1 MTTPTLLP
9 RVPRQVLPLLRTALL
24 LLLLLFFLSEWVN
37 CVCMRNHRSRVI
49 ASTTLSPSSS
59 SSSVVSTDL
68 DDDQKQG
75 LRRIMDEQD
84 KFREKIIHLPH
95 TKEYLFGQ
103 FGEEGIRPD
112 LKEHTTAAKPP
123 KEKSE
128 RLNGSDYE
136 KMLQGIHPNNKLEWA
151 RWIKHKSEKPLD
163 LKAEYQKF
171 REYDPPPR
179 SQMTL
184 DQYVATQRNAATA
197 ILNDRHGKTNAALT
211 QHSDKV
217 IALPNTADDPLF
229 TQSRRRQRGGTIM
242 GDNVVRKLHQITAKD
257 KYIVRKA
264 QQANMADSKTVD
276 DIQKWWEDPNRHDRP
291 ADLMELHRQYVADDV
306 TRSQRKGSNKVV
318 SKDRVLPSAFN
329 SQGSGNFSLY
339 TPSAQNSSGSLYNLR
354 SVQNSSS
361 SLTGVHDSSGSL
373 NRLEGVRSRDISKNS
388 PSRIASKTLLGRR

>member
-9 RVPRQVLPLLRTALL
+9 RVPRQVLPILGTALL

-95 TKEYLFGQ
+95 TKEYVFGRY
-103 FGEEGIRPD
+103 GEEGLRPD
-112 LKEHTTAAKPP
+112 LTEQTKVNTP
-123 KEKSE
+123 
-128 RLNGSDYE
+128 YE
-136 KMLQGIHPNNKLEWA
+136 KLLQGIHPNRKSEWA

-184 DQYVATQRNAATA
+184 DQYVATQQNAATA
-197 ILNDRHGKTNAALT
+197 ILNDRYGKTNAALT

-257 KYIVRKA
+257 QYIVRKA

-291 ADLMELHRQYVADDV
+291 ADMVDLHRQYVADD
-306 TRSQRKGSNKVV
+306 TKRRQRKGTNKLV
-318 SKDRVLPSAFN
+318 STDRVLPTSN
-329 SQGSGNFSLY
+329 SKGSLLGGNFSLSDLVESNWHY
-339 TPSAQNSSGSLYNLR
+339 ATGGGTKHPSSGLLAGLHNSSGL
-354 SVQNSSS
+354 
-361 SLTGVHDSSGSL
+361 LTGVHNSSGSL